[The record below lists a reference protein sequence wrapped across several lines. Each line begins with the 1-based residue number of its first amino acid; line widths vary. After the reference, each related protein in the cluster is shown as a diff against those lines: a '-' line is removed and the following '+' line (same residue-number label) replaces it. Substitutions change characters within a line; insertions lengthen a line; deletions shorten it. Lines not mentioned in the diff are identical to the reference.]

1 MKKAKIATLTVSA
14 AMSVGALLPAQQAS
28 AASTCTSA
36 TNKSTALSCSID
48 TAGYSAVAFTF
59 TGSNG
64 VRMGISDTTGYFAA
78 CGNSVDAKTNFGL
91 TTNGGSM
98 TTGAYTS
105 GSAPTAT
112 SGGC

>member
-1 MKKAKIATLTVSA
+1 
-14 AMSVGALLPAQQAS
+14 
-28 AASTCTSA
+28 
-36 TNKSTALSCSID
+36 
-48 TAGYSAVAFTF
+48 
-59 TGSNG
+59 
-64 VRMGISDTTGYFAA
+64 MGISDTTGYFAA